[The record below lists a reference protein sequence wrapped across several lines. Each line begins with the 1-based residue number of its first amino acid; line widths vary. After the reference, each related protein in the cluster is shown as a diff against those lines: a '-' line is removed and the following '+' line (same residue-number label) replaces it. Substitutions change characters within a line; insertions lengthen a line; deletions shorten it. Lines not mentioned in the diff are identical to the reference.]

1 MRAGPLFASDYSDY
15 KPCTPNST
23 LPLEGN
29 AMSLL
34 STLLRA
40 GSELHTA
47 LEKRPS
53 VVPVGTGGLAQSKT
67 APPAQPGADK
77 FTPSGNKEDDSTRK
91 VSKLAITDYKK
102 SVGQDL
108 AFIRETLRH
117 KLAEYNVH
125 PATAIQIKND
135 EQGNIAVEGKGQNP
149 AFASIAGDLNVNT
162 AFQDAFRR
170 MSVNEPTLHFMDNAL
185 KLGKAYGVNN
195 SLLNT
200 LISDN
205 QQFNGLQ
212 DLVHRY
218 DSLRRNAGDV
228 SAAPANT
235 ARDYALSFNARA

>member
-1 MRAGPLFASDYSDY
+1 
-15 KPCTPNST
+15 
-23 LPLEGN
+23 
-29 AMSLL
+29 MSLL

-47 LEKRPS
+47 MEKRPS
-53 VVPVGTGGLAQSKT
+53 IAPVGTGSRVQGKGEL
-67 APPAQPGADK
+67 PAQPGADR
-77 FTPSGNKEDDSTRK
+77 FTPSGSKEDDSTRK

-117 KLAEYNVH
+117 KLAEYNVP
-125 PATAIQIKND
+125 PATAIHIKND
-135 EQGNIAVEGKGQNP
+135 GQGNIAVEGKSQNP
-149 AFASIAGDLNVNT
+149 AFARIAGDLNVNI
-162 AFQDAFRR
+162 AFQDTFRR

-195 SLLNT
+195 SLLDT
-200 LISDN
+200 LVSEN

-218 DSLRRNAGDV
+218 DSLRRNADAV
-228 SAAPANT
+228 SAVPTNT

>member
-1 MRAGPLFASDYSDY
+1 MINQSGY
-15 KPCTPNST
+15 KHCAPNST
-23 LPLEGN
+23 LLPEGT

-47 LEKRPS
+47 LEKRPPAPS
-53 VVPVGTGGLAQSKT
+53 VSTGSRAQGNAELT
-67 APPAQPGADK
+67 AQPGADR
-77 FTPSGNKEDDSTRK
+77 FTPSESKEDDSTRK

-117 KLAEYNVH
+117 KLAEYNMP
-125 PATAIQIKND
+125 PATAIHIKND
-135 EQGNIAVEGKGQNP
+135 RQGNIAVEGKGQNP
-149 AFASIAGDLNVNT
+149 AFARIAGDLNVNT

-200 LISDN
+200 LVSEN

-218 DSLRRNAGDV
+218 DSLRRNAEAV
-228 SAAPANT
+228 SVASANT

>member
-1 MRAGPLFASDYSDY
+1 
-15 KPCTPNST
+15 
-23 LPLEGN
+23 
-29 AMSLL
+29 MSLL

-47 LEKRPS
+47 LERRPADALGAS
-53 VVPVGTGGLAQSKT
+53 GSLAQSKAEPVT
-67 APPAQPGADK
+67 QPGTDR
-77 FTPSGNKEDDSTRK
+77 FTPSGSKEDDSARK
-91 VSKLAITDYKK
+91 VSKLTITDYKK

-125 PATAIQIKND
+125 SATAIHIKND
-135 EQGNIAVEGKGQNP
+135 EQGNIAVDAKGQNP
-149 AFASIAGDLNVNT
+149 AFARIADDLNVNT

-170 MSVNEPTLHFMDNAL
+170 MSINEPTLHFMDNAL

-195 SLLNT
+195 PLLNT
-200 LISDN
+200 LISEN

-218 DSLRRNAGDV
+218 DSLRRNATSV
-228 SAAPANT
+228 SAVSANT

>member
-1 MRAGPLFASDYSDY
+1 M
-15 KPCTPNST
+15 PNST

-228 SAAPANT
+228 SAAPVNT